1 MRKPFIWGVSAVIL
15 TGIALSF
22 VFFMEK
28 VTVTASEI
36 ALVDQGWRASFSS
49 PIKKEAIGTSAL
61 VVKDLKGKEVD
72 AKITLSNDNL
82 TVHVKGLVPGEYQ
95 LHVKK
100 NALSR
105 KSLHE
110 LPLQA
115 IRFQVQETVEPV
127 SSEKE
132 LTAYFERVLSQ
143 QKQLQKGTAYSTNES
158 AREDQSSADISEDAT
173 ANHSTTNNQV
183 EGVDEADIVKT
194 DGSFIYAA
202 MGDGTVTITDIRDPQ
217 EMKRTSTIKMDEKF
231 IPTQLFLHKGLLVV
245 IGDRYEP
252 YENVTTEDQLRIM
265 PVSGMTVVQMYDIAN
280 PEKPTFVRE
289 VGAEGYL
296 SGTRKTGEMLYF
308 VTTVQPPIWMMEKIE
323 GEALRPRIYDSNA
336 KETTEWMDY
345 EDIAVLPGAME
356 LTYSIITAV
365 DLTSPAESKVVTKGY
380 LGGSGQ
386 LYMSKDNL
394 YLTATIYD
402 DSPSPAKSDAEI
414 MIWNPG
420 IMNSEIFKF
429 SLHKTEVVFQNSALL
444 RGHVLNQF
452 SMDEYNG
459 NFRVVTTEGN
469 MWDEKNPSKNHLF
482 ILNEKMTVVGSI
494 EGLAKGE
501 RIYSARFMGDKA
513 YMVTFRETDPLFV
526 IDVAKPTAPKVLGE
540 LKIPGFSNYLH
551 PLDENHLIGFGYET
565 TAEKV
570 IGSNEPRIL
579 TQGMKISL
587 FDVTDFANPKE
598 KDTEII
604 GGRGTYSPIQYDHKA
619 LLRHQERHLFGFPA
633 VVYDEV
639 KKDQLDLQ
647 STGSLV
653 YEITSENGIILKG
666 DLLTAKKNGQQYE
679 EWEKEIRRLLY
690 SKDTLFTVSMHE
702 VKSYDLN
709 TFDSIGSVTLN

>member
-1 MRKPFIWGVSAVIL
+1 MRKSFVWLIGAVIL
-15 TGIALSF
+15 TGLALSYTLLT
-22 VFFMEK
+22 EK
-28 VTVTASEI
+28 VTVTASDI
-36 ALVDQGWRASFSS
+36 ALVDQGWRANFSS
-49 PIKKEAIGTSAL
+49 PIHKKAIGTNAL
-61 VVKDLKGKEVD
+61 VVKDLKGNEVD
-72 AKITLSNDNL
+72 AKITLSNNNH
-82 TVHVKGLVPGEYQ
+82 TVHVKGLAPGEYE

-100 NALSR
+100 TALSR
-105 KSLHE
+105 KSLRE

-115 IRFQVQETVEPV
+115 IPFHVQETIESV

-132 LTAYFERVLSQ
+132 LTTYFERVLSQ
-143 QKQLQKGTAYSTNES
+143 QKQIQNGIAYSVNE
-158 AREDQSSADISEDAT
+158 ATREDSSAELSGDAT
-173 ANHSTTNNQV
+173 TDHSTTNNQV

-194 DGSFIYAA
+194 DGNYIYAA
-202 MGDGTVTITDIRDPQ
+202 MGDGTVTITDIRNPLA
-217 EMKRTSTIKMDEKF
+217 MRKASNIKMDEKF
-231 IPTQLFLHKGLLVV
+231 IPTQLFLHNELLIVF
-245 IGDRYEP
+245 GDRYEP
-252 YENVTTEDQLRIM
+252 YEKEATKERVRIM
-265 PVSGMTVVQMYDIAN
+265 PASGMTVVKMYNVAN
-280 PEKPTFVRE
+280 PEQPKFLRE
-289 VGAEGYL
+289 VGTEGYL
-296 SGTRKTGEMLYF
+296 NGARKVGDLLYF
-308 VTTVQPPIWMMEKIE
+308 VTTVQPPIWMMEEIE
-323 GEALRPRIYDSNA
+323 GEGLRPQIYDSNT
-336 KETTEWMDY
+336 KETIKWMDY
-345 EDIAVLPGAME
+345 KDIAILPGAMDP
-356 LTYSIITAV
+356 TYSIITAV
-365 DLTSPAESKVVTKGY
+365 DLAAPAESKVETKGY
-380 LGGSGQ
+380 LGGSEQ

-402 DSPSPAKSDAEI
+402 NSSSTAPNGAEI

-420 IMNSEIFKF
+420 TANSEVFKF
-429 SLHKTEVVFQNSALL
+429 SLQGTAVVFQNSALL
-444 RGHVLNQF
+444 KGHVLNQF
-452 SMDEYNG
+452 SMDEYAS

-482 ILNEKMTVVGSI
+482 ILNEKMSVVGSV

-526 IDVAKPTAPKVLGE
+526 IDVATPTAPKVLGE

-570 IGSNEPRIL
+570 DGSNEPRIL

-587 FDVTDFANPKE
+587 FDVTDFANPTE

-619 LLRHQERHLFGFPA
+619 LLQHKERHLFGFP
-633 VVYDEV
+633 VMVYDVV
-639 KKDQLDLQ
+639 KQEQLDFQ
-647 STGSLV
+647 SAGALV

-666 DLLTAKKNGQQYE
+666 DLLTANSKGQQYE

-690 SKDTLFTVSMHE
+690 SEDTLFTVSINE

-709 TFDSIGSVTLN
+709 TFEPMGSVTLH